1 MSARRWITKV
11 KMVDIKP
18 IDPEVLA
25 LLIKSLPGIP
35 SEIELHNFA
44 RSIEILHGIGADSPP
59 LPATQEPRFI

>member
-1 MSARRWITKV
+1 MIDAKP
-11 KMVDIKP
+11 VDS
-18 IDPEVLA
+18 EVLS

-35 SEIELHNFA
+35 SELELYNFA